1 MNKKEKDITKTKK
14 ITKATLDKSKK
25 ENNEIENSI
34 NAIIELIKK
43 ESKKR
48 KNKTFSQEEI
58 QELLDKK
65 KVFIDEDSADTIFNK
80 LFDLKFLNNDVDF
93 GDDDDISE
101 TDFFDT
107 INKKSKTNKNKQ
119 EEFDNEDL
127 KNFDEDE
134 DFDESKMQDFDE
146 ENDDK
151 EIDIDEEFDDSSR
164 KLNEIDEADEDLETS
179 ETDDYVNKWKQM
191 KMMIL
196 MLMHY

>member
-101 TDFFDT
+101 TDFF
-107 INKKSKTNKNKQ
+107 
-119 EEFDNEDL
+119 
-127 KNFDEDE
+127 
-134 DFDESKMQDFDE
+134 
-146 ENDDK
+146 
-151 EIDIDEEFDDSSR
+151 
-164 KLNEIDEADEDLETS
+164 
-179 ETDDYVNKWKQM
+179 
-191 KMMIL
+191 
-196 MLMHY
+196 

>member
-1 MNKKEKDITKTKK
+1 M
-14 ITKATLDKSKK
+14 
-25 ENNEIENSI
+25 
-34 NAIIELIKK
+34 
-43 ESKKR
+43 
-48 KNKTFSQEEI
+48 
-58 QELLDKK
+58 DKK

-127 KNFDEDE
+127 KNFDE
-134 DFDESKMQDFDE
+134 

-179 ETDDYVNKWKQM
+179 ETDDYVNKWK
-191 KMMIL
+191 
-196 MLMHY
+196 

>member
-127 KNFDEDE
+127 KNFDE
-134 DFDESKMQDFDE
+134 

>member
-1 MNKKEKDITKTKK
+1 M
-14 ITKATLDKSKK
+14 
-25 ENNEIENSI
+25 
-34 NAIIELIKK
+34 
-43 ESKKR
+43 
-48 KNKTFSQEEI
+48 
-58 QELLDKK
+58 DKK

-164 KLNEIDEADEDLETS
+164 KLNEIDEADEDLEAS
-179 ETDDYVNKWKQM
+179 ETDDYVNKWK
-191 KMMIL
+191 
-196 MLMHY
+196 

>member
-1 MNKKEKDITKTKK
+1 M
-14 ITKATLDKSKK
+14 
-25 ENNEIENSI
+25 
-34 NAIIELIKK
+34 
-43 ESKKR
+43 
-48 KNKTFSQEEI
+48 
-58 QELLDKK
+58 DKK

-151 EIDIDEEFDDSSR
+151 EIDIDEEFD
-164 KLNEIDEADEDLETS
+164 ADALLRNYDT
-179 ETDDYVNKWKQM
+179 
-191 KMMIL
+191 
-196 MLMHY
+196 

>member
-1 MNKKEKDITKTKK
+1 MNKKEKDISKTKK